1 MYLLVSTS
9 SPRSPSSS
17 LIVTNSKPFPL
28 SLVQFYLQDT
38 KSSNGTFVNKD
49 RLSVANT
56 DSAPREI
63 YSSDIVQFGVDVTE
77 NNRKVTHGCIIATL
91 TLYHPTG
98 DEATNNNCERIN
110 TSNSG
115 RDSGGSDFYNISNHN
130 LSGSQIVTTITTGQL
145 IQLSAHLKEALKRE
159 ESLEAKIHSLEAVLN
174 KTSQTSAESWRCCV
188 EEDRLLSRIEALQFK
203 LESLLTAFSS
213 KTNDE
218 TVAYLKNEV
227 IKLHDL
233 KEQYES
239 EAKESVLLAQQS
251 VCVAKA
257 SIGELEISL
266 ASAQDECERLT
277 SINLGLSDQLTRL
290 SEKYDSLIS
299 DLEEMEQKVK
309 VSEEH
314 ALNQSVE
321 FMYEKRTL
329 TSGFEEKIKSL
340 NEKIDC
346 LESEISRLKNLL
358 DESSRMDSLRN
369 LSNKMNHSRPISPL
383 VIDDNR
389 NGSENESFLSPPLN
403 GDHGIVTNNLTN
415 GAIIG
420 VNDNESYSLENPSKK
435 SSTLNESN
443 LHPLSSPLPQ
453 QQQSPSSPNMTSQ
466 LKCEI
471 NLLKGISNSFTF
483 FLVFPKFFTFFMF
496 VYKSM
501 FVTCY
506 FYVCFVCPSF
516 LPSLSLQST
525 LVPFLPIHWVFLIK
539 M

>member
-1 MYLLVSTS
+1 MSIS
-9 SPRSPSSS
+9 SPRSPSSF
-17 LIVTNSKPFPL
+17 IVTNSKPLPL

-56 DSAPREI
+56 DSAPREV

-110 TSNSG
+110 TSNTG
-115 RDSGGSDFYNISNHN
+115 RDSGGSDFYNTSNHN
-130 LSGSQIVTTITTGQL
+130 LSGSQIVTTITSGQL
-145 IQLSAHLKEALKRE
+145 IQLSGHLKEALKRE
-159 ESLEAKIHSLEAVLN
+159 ESLEAKIQSLEAVLN
-174 KTSQTSAESWRCCV
+174 KTSQTSAESWRSCV

-218 TVAYLKNEV
+218 TVTYLKNEV

-233 KEQYES
+233 KEKYES

-251 VCVAKA
+251 LCVAKA
-257 SIGELEISL
+257 NIGELEISL

-277 SINLGLSDQLTRL
+277 SINLGLSEQLTRL

-329 TSGFEEKIKSL
+329 TSGFEEQIKSL

-358 DESSRMDSLRN
+358 DESNRMDSLRN

-383 VIDDNR
+383 VIDGNR
-389 NGSENESFLSPPLN
+389 NGSENESFLSAPLN

-415 GAIIG
+415 GSIIG

-435 SSTLNESN
+435 SSSLNELN

-453 QQQSPSSPNMTSQ
+453 QQQSPSSPNITSQ

-471 NLLKGISNSFTF
+471 NLLKGISNSFQF
-483 FLVFPKFFTFFMF
+483 FLFFIF
-496 VYKSM
+496 
-501 FVTCY
+501 
-506 FYVCFVCPSF
+506 
-516 LPSLSLQST
+516 
-525 LVPFLPIHWVFLIK
+525 
-539 M
+539 